1 MGLVGGDGGEGKTLM
16 CVFLNCCLTGLCPPT
31 SVSYTAEHFVPGHLP
46 ATLTGANVLL
56 HKKSILMLFSFYSD
70 MCSEF
75 SPFWYRD
82 KVWGHGQ
89 KPL

>member
-1 MGLVGGDGGEGKTLM
+1 MGLVGGDGGEGKTPM

-31 SVSYTAEHFVPGHLP
+31 SVSYTAEHLP

-56 HKKSILMLFSFYSD
+56 HKKSILVLFSFYSD